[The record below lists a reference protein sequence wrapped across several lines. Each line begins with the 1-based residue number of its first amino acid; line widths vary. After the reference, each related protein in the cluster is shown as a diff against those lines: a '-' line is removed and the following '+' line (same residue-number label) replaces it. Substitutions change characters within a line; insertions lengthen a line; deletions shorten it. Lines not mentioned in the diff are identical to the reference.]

1 MSRLRRAAQVAE
13 GALGGVV
20 CRRLPRLFLP
30 ATDEARASLGHRS
43 TPTSPL
49 SETDPTIMAA
59 KTTRPSLRAG
69 GEPLCACSADFL
81 HQKASEKRGSP
92 SSCGGKRTMVV
103 TSLYSIVA
111 VSNNMGIG
119 KDGKLPWPPLR
130 NEYKHFQKMTMTTKE
145 EGKQNVVIMGRKT
158 WFSIPE
164 KNRPLKNRINI
175 VLSKELKDVPEGAH
189 YLAKSLEE
197 ALDHLETPEMKRK
210 VDKVWIVGGSSIYKE
225 AMERPIHHQ
234 LFVTRIMHDFESD
247 TFFPEIDLKKYR
259 LLPNY
264 TGIPADIQ
272 EENGIQYKFEVYEN
286 II

>member
-1 MSRLRRAAQVAE
+1 MVA
-13 GALGGVV
+13 
-20 CRRLPRLFLP
+20 
-30 ATDEARASLGHRS
+30 
-43 TPTSPL
+43 
-49 SETDPTIMAA
+49 
-59 KTTRPSLRAG
+59 
-69 GEPLCACSADFL
+69 
-81 HQKASEKRGSP
+81 
-92 SSCGGKRTMVV
+92 
-103 TSLYSIVA
+103 SLYSIVA
-111 VSNNMGIG
+111 VCKNMGIG

-164 KNRPLKNRINI
+164 KNRPLKNRINV

-210 VDKVWIVGGSSIYKE
+210 VDKVWIVGGSSVYKA
-225 AMERPIHHQ
+225 AMEKPIHQQ

-264 TGIPADIQ
+264 VGISVDIQ

>member
-1 MSRLRRAAQVAE
+1 MVA
-13 GALGGVV
+13 
-20 CRRLPRLFLP
+20 
-30 ATDEARASLGHRS
+30 
-43 TPTSPL
+43 
-49 SETDPTIMAA
+49 
-59 KTTRPSLRAG
+59 
-69 GEPLCACSADFL
+69 
-81 HQKASEKRGSP
+81 
-92 SSCGGKRTMVV
+92 
-103 TSLYSIVA
+103 SLYSIVA
-111 VSNNMGIG
+111 VCNNMGIG

-130 NEYKHFQKMTMTTKE
+130 YCPASFLSSR
-145 EGKQNVVIMGRKT
+145 KQNVVIMGRKT

-164 KNRPLKNRINI
+164 KHRPLKNRINI

-225 AMERPIHHQ
+225 AMEKPIHHQ

-264 TGIPADIQ
+264 TGIPVDIQ

>member
-1 MSRLRRAAQVAE
+1 SSEAIQI
-13 GALGGVV
+13 
-20 CRRLPRLFLP
+20 LFS
-30 ATDEARASLGHRS
+30 SLIE
-43 TPTSPL
+43 L
-49 SETDPTIMAA
+49 
-59 KTTRPSLRAG
+59 
-69 GEPLCACSADFL
+69 
-81 HQKASEKRGSP
+81 
-92 SSCGGKRTMVV
+92 
-103 TSLYSIVA
+103 A
-111 VSNNMGIG
+111 V
-119 KDGKLPWPPLR
+119 R
-130 NEYKHFQKMTMTTKE
+130 
-145 EGKQNVVIMGRKT
+145 KQNVVIMGRKT

-164 KNRPLKNRINI
+164 KHRPLKNRINI

-264 TGIPADIQ
+264 TDIPVDIQ

>member
-1 MSRLRRAAQVAE
+1 MSRLRRAAQVAG
-13 GALGGVV
+13 GALGRPV
-20 CRRLPRLFLP
+20 CRRLPGLFLP

-43 TPTSPL
+43 APTSPV

-59 KTTRPSLRAG
+59 KTARPSLRAG
-69 GEPLCACSADFL
+69 GASLCACSAGSVA
-81 HQKASEKRGSP
+81 QGSSEERGSP
-92 SSCGGKRTMVV
+92 SCCGEKRTMVS
-103 TSLYSIVA
+103 SLYSIVA
-111 VSNNMGIG
+111 VCNNMGIG
-119 KDGKLPWPPLR
+119 KGGKLPWPPLR

-164 KNRPLKNRINI
+164 KHRPLKNRINI
-175 VLSKELKDVPEGAH
+175 VLSKELKDVPEGAN

-225 AMERPIHHQ
+225 AMEKPIYHQ

-264 TGIPADIQ
+264 TGIPVDIQ